1 MPERIAKCSG
11 KALRYRSATQG
22 QIWTNFAFSSDMT
35 LHVPVLALKNKA
47 LTMWHIPAC
56 IAVCGG
62 IILAVWSHKIDNRWR
77 FVPWVS
83 VKEKRNVEMTSWRVS
98 SDDCIISNKSAV
110 SYRDADL
117 YHVARQLYFFTAGF
131 MTRWKELCAET
142 DKTPVYS
149 PSVLTD
155 QRGFGW
161 DLMSRANQCPAR
173 WLWLMPLKKQS
184 VIMVHQKT
192 SEQKGWRKY
201 WCIYPSRGHDDHL
214 TLRLCIVPRC
224 RSLFVWQSHLV
235 GK

>member
-1 MPERIAKCSG
+1 
-11 KALRYRSATQG
+11 
-22 QIWTNFAFSSDMT
+22 MT
-35 LHVPVLALKNKA
+35 LHVPVLAQKNKA
-47 LTMWHIPAC
+47 LTMWRIPAC

-83 VKEKRNVEMTSWRVS
+83 VKEKRNGKMTSWRVS

-117 YHVARQLYFFTAGF
+117 YHVARQLYFFTGGF

-149 PSVLTD
+149 PSVLTN

-184 VIMVHQKT
+184 VIMVLRPPNRRGGEVSMHQPQLR
-192 SEQKGWRKY
+192 SRW
-201 WCIYPSRGHDDHL
+201 PSNFEALH
-214 TLRLCIVPRC
+214 CPKVPLLAC
-224 RSLFVWQSHLV
+224 VPESPWGEINGAGVLW
-235 GK
+235 K